1 MTHVAHPYGFRLGIT
16 RDWRSHWFSGDRK
29 QYRALL
35 REDHLIR
42 TFLEKELHDK
52 AVSEM
57 LFERDRDEMV
67 VTIRTARPGLII
79 GRDGVG
85 IEALIARVKRFTRK
99 NNLNGQVKIRVEEV
113 RYVDQDAELVADSV
127 VDSLKKYMHYRR
139 LMKHTTE
146 KIMSSRDVLGCRL
159 VISGRLGGA
168 EIARVEKVKDGRVP
182 LQTLRANI
190 DYAHREAVLS
200 YGTLGV
206 KVWIY
211 KGEIDTS
218 STA

>member
-1 MTHVAHPYGFRLGIT
+1 MTHVVHPYGFRLGIT
-16 RDWRSHWFSGDRK
+16 RDWRSHWFSGSRK

-42 TFLEKELHDK
+42 TFLADELADK

-57 LFERDRDEMV
+57 IFERDRDELT

-85 IEALIARVKRFTRK
+85 IEGLIERVKRFTK
-99 NNLNGQVKIRVEEV
+99 KHGLNGQVKIRVEEV
-113 RYVDQDAELVADSV
+113 RYVDQDAGLVADSV
-127 VDSLKKYMHYRR
+127 VDSLKKNMHYRR
-139 LMKHTTE
+139 LMKHTVE
-146 KIMSSRDVLGCRL
+146 KVVASRDVLGCRV

-168 EIARVEKVKDGRVP
+168 EIARVEKVREGQVP
-182 LQTLRANI
+182 LQTLRADV
-190 DYAHREAVLS
+190 DYAHRNAVLS
-200 YGTLGV
+200 YGTIGV

-211 KGEIDTS
+211 KGEIETP
-218 STA
+218 